1 MIIKGAMVCDANG
14 EQRGD
19 VRVEKGKIVA
29 VERSIMPKNGEKV
42 LEANNLVLLPGAI
55 DLNTRVRNSVF
66 SKENLLK
73 LSYKA
78 ALGGISQAILIP
90 DCKPTSSSE
99 LGLEL
104 LNALKDEFKAQIL
117 GISDAVNAENPK
129 CLNEIATLHKKGS
142 KGIFA
147 KSNTDGNL
155 LRRACE
161 FALMFDVPMFF
172 SCEDESLSANGVM
185 NDGELSSKLGLPSIP
200 TLSETKEVA
209 QMSEVARFMGVKAV
223 FLALAAERS
232 VEIICEAKN
241 ADMQPKTSK
250 NKNPSLFLQTS
261 IHHLMLTEDLCNHYN
276 TAAKIKPPLKSETTR
291 SKLLKRVKKGEIEL
305 ITSLQSA
312 KSQAQKDLAFEEAAF
327 GIDMI
332 EYFVPMCYTLF
343 VKNERMTLSELSK
356 ILSLNPAHALGFS
369 DKGLIAEGYD
379 ADLIL
384 IDPKESCVIDSL
396 DSPYSDWIFY
406 GAVKEMFV
414 GGRQRLGFYAD
425 NS

>member
-14 EQRGD
+14 EQKGD
-19 VRVEKGKIVA
+19 VRIEKGKIIA
-29 VERSIMPKNGEKV
+29 VERSIMPKNGEEI

-55 DLNTRVRNSVF
+55 DLNTRVSNSVL

-90 DCKPTSSSE
+90 DCKPTSSGE

-104 LNALKDEFKAQIL
+104 LNALKDDFKAQIL
-117 GISDAVNAENPK
+117 GVSDVVNAENPK
-129 CLNEIATLHKKGS
+129 SLNEIATLHKKGA

-223 FLALAAERS
+223 F
-232 VEIICEAKN
+232 
-241 ADMQPKTSK
+241 
-250 NKNPSLFLQTS
+250 
-261 IHHLMLTEDLCNHYN
+261 
-276 TAAKIKPPLKSETTR
+276 
-291 SKLLKRVKKGEIEL
+291 
-305 ITSLQSA
+305 
-312 KSQAQKDLAFEEAAF
+312 
-327 GIDMI
+327 
-332 EYFVPMCYTLF
+332 
-343 VKNERMTLSELSK
+343 
-356 ILSLNPAHALGFS
+356 
-369 DKGLIAEGYD
+369 
-379 ADLIL
+379 
-384 IDPKESCVIDSL
+384 
-396 DSPYSDWIFY
+396 
-406 GAVKEMFV
+406 
-414 GGRQRLGFYAD
+414 
-425 NS
+425 